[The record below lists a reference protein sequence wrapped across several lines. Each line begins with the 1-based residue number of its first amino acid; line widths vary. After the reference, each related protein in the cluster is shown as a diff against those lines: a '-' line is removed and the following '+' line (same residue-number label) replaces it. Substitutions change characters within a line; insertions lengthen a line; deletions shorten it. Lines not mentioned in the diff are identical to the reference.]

1 MVRPN
6 EDLSNLIIEKALAFG
21 ANLAGIANVQKLKN
35 SPSHNIY
42 GKLGDYKGV
51 GTIENGYVGPGKIA
65 WPENAKS
72 AVVVAIE
79 HSEEKLEMDW
89 WKDGYSGGT
98 EGNWVLISIIAR
110 LAEWLEKEKGMK
122 SYKLPY
128 FIERG
133 GIFLKDAAVLAGLG
147 CIGRSN
153 ILVTPLYGP
162 RVRLRAMLL
171 DQKLQATGPIE
182 FDPCQECKMPCRKAC
197 PQKVFQSRIYAKEKF
212 GLDKLPGRSG
222 VFSRDLCN
230 VQMEVD
236 VDNCQE
242 IKVEGLTSSGKLI
255 KYCRL
260 CEFSCP
266 VGKPD

>member
-1 MVRPN
+1 MARPN
-6 EDLSNLIIEKALAFG
+6 KDLTNQIIEKALEFG
-21 ANLAGIANVQKLKN
+21 ANLAGIANVQELKN
-35 SPSHNIY
+35 SPSHDIY
-42 GKLGDYKGV
+42 GKIGDYNGV
-51 GTIENGYVGPGKIA
+51 GTIENGSVGPGKIA
-65 WPENAKS
+65 WPENANS

-79 HSEEKLEMDW
+79 HPEKKQQMDW

-98 EGNWVLISIIAR
+98 EGNWILISIIAR

-122 SYKLPY
+122 SHKLPY

-147 CIGRSN
+147 CLGRSN
-153 ILVTPLYGP
+153 LLVTAPYGP

-171 DQKLQATGPIE
+171 DQELPASGPID

-197 PQKVFQSRIYAKEKF
+197 PQKAFQSRIYTKEKF
-212 GLDKLPGRSG
+212 GSDRLPARSG
-222 VFSRDLCN
+222 VFSRNLCN
-230 VQMEVD
+230 VQMELD
-236 VDNCQE
+236 VVNSE
-242 IKVEGLTSSGKLI
+242 KIKVEDLNTSGRLI
-255 KYCRL
+255 RYCRL